1 MKCYSMSERRPGAIP
16 SAAALGLDARGG
28 PKDDGRARQCLSRRV
43 AQHDLAGFFGLG
55 QRFEGRAADR
65 DGARFLMMDRTPGR
79 HEAGLSVK
87 AGTVA
92 ALITDDERK
101 AVVLPLH
108 ISMSATGL
116 MTRVNSM
123 AIPTAD
129 LRPRLDLPMIKR
141 SPKMVSSTATWL
153 SARPR
158 ADWPW
163 IRWRRSASSDTGSR
177 GGLTSGLPRAG
188 GSGDLLCAGR
198 SVAARSVIPGDDRR
212 HSPDA
217 TKVRKSIVYS
227 K

>member
-1 MKCYSMSERRPGAIP
+1 MTG
-16 SAAALGLDARGG
+16 GRGNAYLAG
-28 PKDDGRARQCLSRRV
+28 WL
-43 AQHDLAGFFGLG
+43 AQHDLAGFFGLSE
-55 QRFEGRAADR
+55 RFEGRAADR

-92 ALITDDERK
+92 ALITDHERK

-158 ADWPW
+158 AD
-163 IRWRRSASSDTGSR
+163 SETGR
-177 GGLTSGLPRAG
+177 GVAG
-188 GSGDLLCAGR
+188 GAPPHQTPG
-198 SVAARSVIPGDDRR
+198 AAVD
-212 HSPDA
+212 
-217 TKVRKSIVYS
+217 
-227 K
+227 